1 MSYLVDT
8 NILLR
13 TIQENHP
20 MHESSVQAVRN
31 LLAQGKTLCIVPQN
45 LIEFWV
51 VATRPLEVNGLGL
64 SVADALQELEQMKT
78 FFILLPDTASI
89 FTAWETLISKY
100 KIVGKPSHDARL
112 VAAMTVHKLTH
123 LLTFNTSDFKRFSEI
138 TAIDAR
144 DIG

>member
-13 TIQENHP
+13 SVQETHP
-20 MHESSVQAVRN
+20 MHESSIEAVRI
-31 LLAQGKTLCIVPQN
+31 LLEQEKMLCIIPQN

-64 SVADALQELEQMKT
+64 SVADALNELEQLKNC
-78 FFILLPDTASI
+78 FVLLPDTASI
-89 FTAWETLISKY
+89 FPVWESLIAKY
-100 KIVGKPSHDARL
+100 KVIGKPSHDARL
-112 VAAMTVHKLTH
+112 VAAMIAHNLTH

-138 TAIDAR
+138 TALDPRSIS
-144 DIG
+144 